1 MTVTAGVSAV
11 SARLNLRCGA
21 RCTARLATVAL
32 LLLTACTGAEGPAG
46 PAGPSGPT
54 GPTGTPGTPGTT
66 GAPGATGPA
75 GPQGPSGVVNRI
87 ESSGVFGLSGSFSMP
102 LPAAA
107 VANSKLPFVACWVSI
122 DGRTWVSVT
131 QTPATNDDVYCG
143 VTGVGTAAVGV
154 TIVNGLTGWRY
165 YVLAM
170 W

>member
-1 MTVTAGVSAV
+1 MTVTVRSP
-11 SARLNLRCGA
+11 LIPRCHA
-21 RCTARLATVAL
+21 RCHVLLATAAL
-32 LLLTACTGAEGPAG
+32 LLLAACTGAEGPAG
-46 PAGPSGPT
+46 PTGPSGPT
-54 GPTGTPGTPGTT
+54 GAPGTPGTPGAT

-87 ESSGVFGLSGSFSMP
+87 ESSGLFNASGTFSMP

-107 VANSKLPFVACWVSI
+107 VANSKLPFVACWISI

-131 QTPATNDDVYCG
+131 QTPATTEDVYCG

-154 TIVNGLTGWRY
+154 TIVNGMTGWRF

>member
-1 MTVTAGVSAV
+1 
-11 SARLNLRCGA
+11 
-21 RCTARLATVAL
+21 
-32 LLLTACTGAEGPAG
+32 
-46 PAGPSGPT
+46 
-54 GPTGTPGTPGTT
+54 
-66 GAPGATGPA
+66 
-75 GPQGPSGVVNRI
+75 VVNRI

-107 VANSKLPFVACWVSI
+107 VANNKLPFVACWVSI

-131 QTPATNDDVYCG
+131 QTPATNEDVYCG
-143 VTGVGTAAVGV
+143 VTGVGTTAVGV